1 MIKPTLRTVLAFMAT
16 LLVLGG
22 APPAIAETVEYDG
35 LIEPYE
41 VIDIGVPDPGIVRKI
56 CVDRGSDIEK
66 GQILVLLDASVEQAE
81 FEKAKSMAAFKGDVD
96 FQATQ
101 LDFAKRVNNRL
112 EHLTVI
118 SAHDRDQ
125 AATDVI
131 LTQYRLQKA
140 RENRIIAQKDLEK
153 AKVALDRRSIQSPV
167 SGVVV
172 ERYVSPGE
180 FVSNQPL
187 LRLARINPLRVE
199 VIVPAFMF
207 GRIQPGMIATI
218 VPELQSYGE
227 KTAKVKLVDRVID
240 SASSTFGVRLELI
253 NDGHQVPSGLKCLV
267 RFDFA
272 DGDSV
277 EKAKDVGRNSALPE
291 Q

>member
-22 APPAIAETVEYDG
+22 APPAIAEMVEYDG

-56 CVDRGSDIEK
+56 CVDRGSDIKK
-66 GQILVLLDASVEQAE
+66 GQVLVFLNASVEQAE

-96 FQATQ
+96 FQETQ
-101 LDFAKRVNNRL
+101 LDFAKRVNKRL
-112 EHLTVI
+112 ENLTVI

-131 LTQYRLQKA
+131 LTKYRLQKA
-140 RENRIIAQKDLEK
+140 RENRIAAQKDLEK
-153 AKVALDRRSIQSPV
+153 AKVALDRRSIKSPI

-172 ERYVSPGE
+172 DRFVSPGE

-187 LRLARINPLRVE
+187 MRLAQIDPLRVE
-199 VIVPAFMF
+199 VIVPAHMF
-207 GRIQPGMIATI
+207 GRIQPGMSATI

-227 KTAKVKLVDRVID
+227 KSAKVIIVDRVID

-253 NDGHQVPSGLKCLV
+253 NTDHQVPSGLKCLV

-272 DGDSV
+272 NGESV
-277 EKAKDVGRNSALPE
+277 KAKKTRTPSASLK